1 MYDRLKIFLGTISRK
16 NLIKYDATNNL
27 TETIHYNIK
36 LILYKQNRICY
47 YSMSYTLLIVES
59 PAKCQKIESYLGSG
73 YKCIASYGHIQE
85 LAGMKNID
93 IDDNFKPS
101 FLPMESKTQ
110 QINKMRT
117 LIKNAKEVLLAS
129 DDDREGEA
137 IGWHICQVFNLPLNT
152 KRIIFHEI
160 TKDAIVKAVQNPT
173 CLNMDIIYAQQAR
186 QILDVIVGYK
196 ISPMLWKHI
205 SRNSKTGLSAGRCQ
219 TPALRIVYDNQ
230 KDIDESPGKKVYN
243 TTGYF
248 SQMNLGFSLNH
259 NFEIIGFNTTTNTME
274 QFLEASVEHT
284 HIYSCSKPK
293 QTTKTPPIPF
303 TTSSLQ
309 QKASSELNISP
320 KEAMSICQKLYEDG
334 YITYMR
340 TDSNTYCLEF
350 IERASG
356 FIKDKY
362 GDAYLHE
369 DVNRLSER
377 KVEKPKKKS
386 ASKKKGGKETNETSE
401 NNAQE
406 AHEAIRPT
414 DVTYEKI
421 GDTYSSKERRMYNL
435 IWSVTVESCMSPA
448 LYQSISAAISA
459 PMEKEYKY
467 STELVNFPGWKI
479 VRGYEKENPEYQFL
493 QTIKPK
499 ATVQYNKITSK
510 VSVKDLKSHY
520 TEARLVQLLEEKG
533 IGRPSTFSSLI
544 EKIQERGYVKKDDV
558 KGQKIKCIDYE
569 LVKDEL
575 AEIEDERE
583 FGNEKNKLVLQ
594 PLGHLVIEFLVQ
606 HFEKL
611 FDYEYTKNM
620 ETSLDQVAKGNTIWH
635 HICRDCLAVINECSK
650 DLSSD
655 DKQII
660 KIDDVHTYMI
670 GKYGPVI
677 KCGNG
682 DKTTFLQV
690 KKDIDI
696 DRLKNNQYKLE
707 DIVETNGSSMS
718 GSGSQSIGK
727 YKDDDVFIK
736 TGKFGNY
743 ITWGE
748 NKKTLN
754 GLKKD
759 LDDITID
766 DLIPLIENTTSLNT
780 TMVRIINADISIRN
794 GKFGHYIFYKTSSMS
809 KPKFI
814 KLAGFKGNYNTCPE
828 DEIER
833 FVNKNK

>member
-1 MYDRLKIFLGTISRK
+1 
-16 NLIKYDATNNL
+16 
-27 TETIHYNIK
+27 
-36 LILYKQNRICY
+36 
-47 YSMSYTLLIVES
+47 MSYSLLIVES

-85 LAGMKNID
+85 LSGMKNID
-93 IDDNFKPS
+93 IDNNFKPS
-101 FLPMESKTQ
+101 FQPMESKTQ
-110 QINKMRT
+110 QISKIRT
-117 LIKNAKEVLLAS
+117 MIKNAKEVLLAS

-137 IGWHICQVFNLPLNT
+137 IGWHICQVFNLPLTT

-160 TKDAIVKAVQNPT
+160 TKDAIVRAVQNPT
-173 CLNMDIIYAQQAR
+173 CLNMDVIYAQQAR

-196 ISPMLWKHI
+196 ISPMLWTHI

-219 TPALRIVYDNQ
+219 TPALRLVYDNQ
-230 KDIDESPGKKVYN
+230 KEIDESPGKKVYN

-259 NFEIIGFNTTTNTME
+259 SFEIVGFNTTTNTME
-274 QFLEASVEHT
+274 QFLEASVEHN
-284 HIYSCSKPK
+284 HIYSCSNPK
-293 QTTKTPPIPF
+293 QTTKTPPTPF

-320 KEAMSICQKLYEDG
+320 KETMTICQKLYEAG

-340 TDSNTYCLEF
+340 TDSTTYSLEF
-350 IERASG
+350 IEKASD

-362 GDAYLHE
+362 GADYLHE

-386 ASKKKGGKETNETSE
+386 KKANDTKSGESS
-401 NNAQE
+401 AQE

-414 DVTYEKI
+414 DVTYESI
-421 GDTYSSKERRMYNL
+421 SETYSSKEKRMYHL
-435 IWSVTVESCMSPA
+435 IWSVTVESCMSLA
-448 LYQSISAAISA
+448 LYQSISTSISA

-467 STELVNFPGWKI
+467 SSELVNFPGWKI
-479 VRGYEKENPEYQFL
+479 VRGYEKENPEFQFL
-493 QTIKPK
+493 QTIKNK
-499 ATVQYNKITSK
+499 AIVQYNKIMAK
-510 VSVKDLKSHY
+510 VSIKELKSHY
-520 TEARLVQLLEEKG
+520 TEAKLVQLLEENG

-558 KGQKIKCIDYE
+558 KGKRIKCIDYE
-569 LVKDEL
+569 LIKDEL

-594 PLGHLVIEFLVQ
+594 PLGQLVIEFLIQ

-611 FDYEYTKNM
+611 FDYEYTKHM
-620 ETSLDQVAKGNTIWH
+620 ETDLDRVAKGDKIWH
-635 HICRDCLAVINECSK
+635 EICRDCLGDINECSK
-650 DLSSD
+650 ELGDEDKQVIQID
-655 DKQII
+655 DK
-660 KIDDVHTYMI
+660 HTYMI

-677 KCGNG
+677 KCGTG
-682 DKTTFLQV
+682 DKTTFLPV
-690 KKDIDI
+690 KKGIDI

-707 DIVETNGSSMS
+707 DIIESSS
-718 GSGSQSIGK
+718 STSTGQSIGK
-727 YKDDDVFIK
+727 YKGEDVFVK
-736 TGKFGNY
+736 KGKFGNY

-754 GLKKD
+754 GLKKE
-759 LDDITID
+759 LDELTMD

-780 TMVRIINADISIRN
+780 AIVRIVNSDISIRN

-814 KLAGFKGNYNTCPE
+814 KLAGFKGNYNTCLSE
-828 DEIER
+828 EIDR
-833 FVNKNK
+833 FVSNSK